1 MDRDDFRGR
10 VSNYER
16 MRLDQERLNTLLAK
30 SRELKK
36 RSKNANNRNGQNSRP
51 QSSNSYNNL
60 GVSAPNPARSV
71 SPHRTVTR
79 SSIDDSRPHS
89 YLDPNMFR

>member
-36 RSKNANNRNGQNSRP
+36 RSKNANRNQLSMRP
-51 QSSNSYNNL
+51 HSSSSNNI
-60 GVSAPNPARSV
+60 GISAPNPARSA
-71 SPHRTVTR
+71 SPHRTTR
-79 SSIDDSRPHS
+79 SSIDERGGLSF
-89 YLDPNMFR
+89 LDPNMFT